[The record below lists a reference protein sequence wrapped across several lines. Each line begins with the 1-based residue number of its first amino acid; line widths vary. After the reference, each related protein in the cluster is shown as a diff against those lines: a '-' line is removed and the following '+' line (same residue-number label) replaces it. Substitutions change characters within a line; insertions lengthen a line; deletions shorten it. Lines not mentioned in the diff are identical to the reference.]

1 MNCKGIIYNVVN
13 TLSSAMSGLTVTQEF
28 ADIKQD
34 IPLRSPVIT
43 VGLKEIQ
50 VESSAESGIIASDA
64 SPCFVTVRLSLCAPK
79 THTGL
84 ECCEVLDGTVNAL
97 KGILNM
103 YSLTDITVG
112 DMKYSSTLAALVVT
126 VDVKIAYGNAY

>member
-1 MNCKGIIYNVVN
+1 MNCKGIISNVVN

-50 VESSAESGIIASDA
+50 VRSSAESGIIASDA

-84 ECCEVLDGTVNAL
+84 KCCEVLDGTVNAL